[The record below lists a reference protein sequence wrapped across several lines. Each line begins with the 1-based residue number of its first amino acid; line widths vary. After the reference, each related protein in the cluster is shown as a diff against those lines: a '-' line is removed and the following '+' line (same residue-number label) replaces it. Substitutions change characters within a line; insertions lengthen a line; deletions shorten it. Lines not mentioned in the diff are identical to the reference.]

1 LYVAI
6 LELGDGGPMFRKE
19 FLENDLNCVILNLK
33 RVKVPRDITLEKIR
47 KFFGLVTNKNGY
59 SYEFTKDPIF
69 IKKVER
75 LWMVVHQKACVPTSR
90 LISFGMA
97 QGLACDKM
105 GKPMNLAMYAEWIN
119 LEQQRCRVRAEQVD
133 IISSNEKLDCGPYT
147 VKDMFGQVV
156 ECLDT
161 FVAFDFL
168 FHILKCRKSRFER

>member
-19 FLENDLNCVILNLK
+19 FLENDLNCVVLNLK

-75 LWMVVHQKACVPTSR
+75 LWMVVH
-90 LISFGMA
+90 
-97 QGLACDKM
+97 
-105 GKPMNLAMYAEWIN
+105 
-119 LEQQRCRVRAEQVD
+119 
-133 IISSNEKLDCGPYT
+133 
-147 VKDMFGQVV
+147 
-156 ECLDT
+156 
-161 FVAFDFL
+161 
-168 FHILKCRKSRFER
+168 